1 MTEGPTATGF
11 RGPSSWCVRNGGHS
25 LRAEHLGHGQH
36 PLGWTAVTEPPA
48 SERMVDGPEPL
59 ASCPFPSL
67 RGVVSSRARP
77 SEEPPPGPPPGPHQ
91 CRAAG
96 PCTGCGKGQAWR
108 SREPLKPSLRRL
120 QAINCAD
127 RGDSKC
133 QGPGGPSD
141 KPQRK
146 RRGAEPDVREGSAVR
161 LTPSLGQAGRCV
173 PSCCFRPCPRRTLC
187 PVQAEQGPTQQRKLS
202 PGT

>member
-1 MTEGPTATGF
+1 
-11 RGPSSWCVRNGGHS
+11 
-25 LRAEHLGHGQH
+25 
-36 PLGWTAVTEPPA
+36 
-48 SERMVDGPEPL
+48 MVDGPEPL

-67 RGVVSSRARP
+67 QSVVSSRARP

-91 CRAAG
+91 RRAAG

-127 RGDSKC
+127 RGDLKC

-173 PSCCFRPCPRRTLC
+173 P
-187 PVQAEQGPTQQRKLS
+187 PVASAPAHGAPSALSRLSKDTHNSENYPPALRDDTITDRSESNSVSPKLHGQGPAPATLDS
-202 PGT
+202 L